1 MVKRCVGFV
10 RRIFS
15 FIWIFMFKDNEFKG
29 YFWTFVSVLAVS
41 NVYIFSK
48 SALNQISIIQFGF
61 YWFGFGLIW
70 NFLYLI
76 WKSGLRPFKDL
87 KKSAY
92 KLLIVLGFLEI
103 IGTTAFF
110 YSIKVIENPAVTSF
124 LQNLSPIF
132 VTTLGVI
139 ILKERFNKIEIIGI
153 VLTLIGTF
161 AISYRGGSSISNLF
175 IYGSQFVVV
184 STFTFAIIAVIIKK
198 YIDRLTPSL
207 LSYNRGVFIFTFA
220 AILMVVT
227 EQSVVIPGK
236 ALIDVGIGSLLGPF
250 LTVIA
255 GYNALKYIE
264 VSKKSILSS
273 SRGLF
278 VLIGAYVYFGKL
290 PLMYQIVGG
299 LITIAGVVLI
309 AFGKTLLKRK

>member
-1 MVKRCVGFV
+1 
-10 RRIFS
+10 
-15 FIWIFMFKDNEFKG
+15 MFKDNEFKG

-48 SALNQISIIQFGF
+48 SALNQVSIIQFGF

-87 KKSAY
+87 KRSAY
-92 KLLIVLGFLEI
+92 KLFIILGFLEI

-110 YSIKVIENPAVTSF
+110 YSIKVIESPAVASF

-153 VLTLIGTF
+153 MLTLIGTF
-161 AISYRGGSSISNLF
+161 TISYRGGTDVSNVFIS
-175 IYGSQFVVV
+175 GSQFVVL
-184 STFTFAIIAVIIKK
+184 STFTFAVITVIIKK
-198 YIDRLTPSL
+198 YIKQLTPSL
-207 LSYNRGVFIFTFA
+207 LSYNRGVFIFTFST
-220 AILMVVT
+220 ILMLVT
-227 EQSVVIPGK
+227 KQSLAIPNK
-236 ALIDVGIGSLLGPF
+236 ALVDIMIGSLLGPF

-264 VSKKSILSS
+264 ISKKAILSS

-278 VLIGAYVYFGKL
+278 VLIGAYLYFGKL
-290 PLMYQIVGG
+290 PLSYQIIGG
-299 LITIAGVVLI
+299 FITIAGVVFI
-309 AFGKTLLKRK
+309 TFGKTLLKKSKKV

>member
-1 MVKRCVGFV
+1 
-10 RRIFS
+10 
-15 FIWIFMFKDNEFKG
+15 MFKDNEFRG

-76 WKSGLRPFKDL
+76 WKSGLKPFKDL
-87 KKSAY
+87 KRSAY
-92 KLLIVLGFLEI
+92 KLFCILGFLEI

-139 ILKERFNKIEIIGI
+139 ILKDRFNKIEIVGI
-153 VLTLIGTF
+153 ILTLIGTF
-161 AISYRGGSSISNLF
+161 TISYRGGSGISNLF
-175 IYGSQFVVV
+175 IYGSQFVVI
-184 STFTFAIIAVIIKK
+184 STFTFAVITVIIKK
-198 YIDRLTPSL
+198 YINRLTPSL
-207 LSYNRGVFIFTFA
+207 LSYNRGVFIFTFSV
-220 AILMVVT
+220 ILMLVT
-227 EQSVVIPGK
+227 EQSIAIPTK
-236 ALIDVGIGSLLGPF
+236 ALVDVAIGSLLGPF

-264 VSKKSILSS
+264 ISKKAILSS

-278 VLIGAYVYFGKL
+278 VLIGAYIYFGKL
-290 PLMYQIVGG
+290 PLSYQIIGG
-299 LITIAGVVLI
+299 LITIAGVVFI
-309 AFGKTLLKRK
+309 TFGKMLSKSKKLK

>member
-1 MVKRCVGFV
+1 
-10 RRIFS
+10 
-15 FIWIFMFKDNEFKG
+15 MFKDKEFKG

-61 YWFGFGLIW
+61 YWFGFGVIW
-70 NFLYLI
+70 NFLYLLL
-76 WKSGLRPFKDL
+76 KSGLRPFKDL
-87 KKSAY
+87 KKSAL
-92 KLLIVLGFLEI
+92 KLFFILGILEI
-103 IGTTAFF
+103 IATTAFF
-110 YSIKVIENPAVTSF
+110 YSIKVIESPAVASF

-153 VLTLIGTF
+153 ILTLIGTF
-161 AISYRGGSSISNLF
+161 AISYRGGSGISNLF
-175 IYGSQFVVV
+175 IYGSQFVVI
-184 STFTFAIIAVIIKK
+184 STFTFAVITIIIKK
-198 YIDRLTPSL
+198 YINRLTPSL
-207 LSYNRGVFIFTFA
+207 LSYNRGVFIFTFT
-220 AILMVVT
+220 AILMLAT
-227 EQSVVIPGK
+227 KQSVAIPSK
-236 ALIDVGIGSLLGPF
+236 ALIDVAVGSLLGPF

-264 VSKKSILSS
+264 VSKKAILSS

-278 VLIGAYVYFGKL
+278 VLVGAYIYFGKL
-290 PLMYQIVGG
+290 PLTYQIVGG

-309 AFGKTLLKRK
+309 TFGKMLLKKKKIKNSEI